1 MNNIDKVAL
10 EILKSLLGN
19 AEIQKGILKDN
30 KKCKRDLERRG
41 IKLTQDQR
49 EYEVMDTS
57 SYVREWHINTAY
69 QFAKDFMNYKP
80 KNDDK

>member
-41 IKLTQDQR
+41 IKLTQDHR

-57 SYVREWHINTAY
+57 SYVREWHIDISY
-69 QFAKDFMNYKP
+69 QFAKDFINYKP
-80 KNDDK
+80 KSDDK